1 MSWLSSLC
9 FWPLAPERQPLLL
22 DVSPSSQFPPPHT
35 VLTAPVPRTRPF
47 NHLASLLGRLPAPE
61 DAELRHSHS
70 SNHSTASSRPLSI
83 VEYAD
88 RRWEE
93 RREERQGRA
102 RRREA
107 ESRRQRAL
115 SSAYGSRMCKVDGH
129 RTSQPTTPTFVDG
142 REAPPRPPSA
152 TSTHSRA
159 TQGSMGNRQSHVR
172 HRSLDVLPLQTSITD
187 IVVPD
192 SPTSFAQSPS
202 TTPHALPSPPPAFST
217 RRTVSTPVVP
227 SPPTSPTTPPQGGPA
242 GGPPGAQQ
250 VAADLPGLNHLRSDS
265 SLTTL
270 NTLASPC
277 AVRASLPLEEKYR
290 ASRAARGSMSSVSDA
305 RSPSPHPRDLVDRMS
320 EADGYPF
327 PHPNEYD
334 EGETLYDADDSG
346 VVHKTI
352 GLAGLKPICG
362 TGSTRRRKHNKRVR
376 FPPGTATTGRRSRA
390 DSKASMTFGDY
401 EKVADEKA

>member
-1 MSWLSSLC
+1 
-9 FWPLAPERQPLLL
+9 
-22 DVSPSSQFPPPHT
+22 
-35 VLTAPVPRTRPF
+35 
-47 NHLASLLGRLPAPE
+47 
-61 DAELRHSHS
+61 
-70 SNHSTASSRPLSI
+70 
-83 VEYAD
+83 
-88 RRWEE
+88 
-93 RREERQGRA
+93 
-102 RRREA
+102 
-107 ESRRQRAL
+107 
-115 SSAYGSRMCKVDGH
+115 MCKVDGH

-192 SPTSFAQSPS
+192 SPTSIAQSPS

-227 SPPTSPTTPPQGGPA
+227 LSTDIPYDPTPGVVVTPAETVCWAEDDSGVSTPASPADLQVDLPVLSRSPPIS
-242 GGPPGAQQ
+242 
-250 VAADLPGLNHLRSDS
+250 PGLNHLRSDS